1 MHQTTLHR
9 TVSCS
14 GIGLHGGKKVS
25 CMLHPAASDT
35 GIVFVLR
42 NEQGTS
48 RISPSPRAVAAT
60 ALATTLG
67 NGRSSVSTIEHLM
80 AALRGLGIDN
90 CLVETEGGEIPILD
104 GSARVFAELIAR
116 AGVRKLSAPRR
127 VLRLKRPAEL
137 RDGDKYIRALPGTG
151 FRVHYTID
159 FPHPA
164 VRRQKYFLDLTPHTF
179 ENVAFARTFG
189 FLKDVEYMRRNGL
202 ALGGSLDN
210 AVVLDDH
217 GVLNPEGLRRPD
229 EFVRHKVLD
238 FIGDMAMLPYPLEG
252 CFTVACSGHS
262 LNNRFLRMLEE
273 ENLLELVDLPLPE
286 SRRGLSLPRYEGSL
300 VPA

>member
-1 MHQTTLHR
+1 MHQTTLQCA
-9 TVSCS
+9 VSCS
-14 GIGLHGGKKVS
+14 GIGLHGGKEVS
-25 CMLHPAASDT
+25 CTLRPAAPDT
-35 GIVFVLR
+35 GIVFALR
-42 NEQGTS
+42 TKQGIS

-67 NGRSSVSTIEHLM
+67 NGPGVSTIEHLM

-104 GSARVFAELIAR
+104 GSASVFADLIAR
-116 AGVRKLSAPRR
+116 AGIRKLPAARR
-127 VLRLKRPAEL
+127 VLRLKRPTEL
-137 RDGDKYIRALPGTG
+137 RDGDKYIRGLPGTG

-164 VRRQKYFLDLTPHTF
+164 VRRQKYFLNLTPRSF
-179 ENVAFARTFG
+179 GNVAFARTFG

-238 FIGDMAMLPYPLEG
+238 FIGDMAMLPHPLEG
-252 CFTVACSGHS
+252 CFTAVCSGHS
-262 LNNRFLRMLEE
+262 LNNRFLRKLEDE
-273 ENLLELVDLPLPE
+273 DALELVELPLPE
-286 SRRGLSLPRYEGSL
+286 NRRELSLPSYEGSL